1 MNVLQKVT
9 RNVLWQ
15 VLSFLPKNPK
25 KAVCQSF
32 YGRGYSDSPKAIA
45 GELLARGWKV
55 CWTVKGEEEA
65 ASLPE
70 GMIPLR
76 VESPRAIFHLCTAGV
91 WVDNARKW
99 SFTRKRGKTLYVQTW
114 HGFPL
119 KRIEG
124 DAAEALPADY
134 LASARHDSQMCDL
147 FLSNSRFLTDIYRR
161 AFWYQGEVLE
171 AGFPRNDLLSQPHP
185 ELGEKVRRALSLP
198 EGKRL
203 ALYAPTFRKDQ
214 GLSAYDMD
222 YPRCVKALERRFG
235 GEWLLLAKLH
245 PNIAEKAGDMDLDPR
260 FIVNASDYPDI
271 QELYLACDVLLTD
284 YSSVMFDYLVTGKPC
299 FLYVNDLAAYK
310 NDRNFYYDI
319 DRLPFPRAEDNP
331 QLEAAILGYDPQAQ
345 KQREEAFC
353 WEFGLTESGTA
364 AAQAADWLEQ
374 HLRKEET
381 R

>member
-9 RNVLWQ
+9 RNVLWK

-161 AFWYQGEVLE
+161 AF
-171 AGFPRNDLLSQPHP
+171 
-185 ELGEKVRRALSLP
+185 
-198 EGKRL
+198 
-203 ALYAPTFRKDQ
+203 
-214 GLSAYDMD
+214 
-222 YPRCVKALERRFG
+222 
-235 GEWLLLAKLH
+235 
-245 PNIAEKAGDMDLDPR
+245 
-260 FIVNASDYPDI
+260 
-271 QELYLACDVLLTD
+271 
-284 YSSVMFDYLVTGKPC
+284 
-299 FLYVNDLAAYK
+299 
-310 NDRNFYYDI
+310 
-319 DRLPFPRAEDNP
+319 
-331 QLEAAILGYDPQAQ
+331 
-345 KQREEAFC
+345 
-353 WEFGLTESGTA
+353 
-364 AAQAADWLEQ
+364 
-374 HLRKEET
+374 
-381 R
+381 